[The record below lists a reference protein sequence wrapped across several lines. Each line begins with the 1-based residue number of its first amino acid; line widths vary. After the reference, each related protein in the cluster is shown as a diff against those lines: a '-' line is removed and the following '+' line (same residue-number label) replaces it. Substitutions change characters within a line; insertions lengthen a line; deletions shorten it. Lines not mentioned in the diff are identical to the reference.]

1 MDSFEVSPASSTLV
15 LDPYRR
21 GRAAFTL
28 HSLANR
34 TVRARV
40 NLVPIQPSRP
50 EWFTMR
56 GAQEQDILAGVT
68 LQVAVEVAVP
78 AAVEFGRYLFRLDVV
93 GVENPAEDS
102 VSSSAVAFAIT
113 SKVPDRPRVRPAYW
127 EAASGA
133 AVGAIAI
140 GAAGAAP
147 AALYAFTSGGSA
159 TVSGIQT
166 VLLAGAL
173 LGSWIGAVLGCWI
186 SLRGQA
192 IDGGPQTAMVL
203 AVTYP
208 VVAAPLGFAGVKLLG
223 ALGVLIAVLF
233 ALTVPALVARTI
245 YIRMLHRAS

>member
-140 GAAGAAP
+140 GAAGAGP
-147 AALYAFTSGGSA
+147 AALYALSSGGVA
-159 TVSGIQT
+159 PGRRNQT
-166 VLLAGAL
+166 ALLARAL
-173 LGSWIGAVLGCWI
+173 LGSLVGAGPG
-186 SLRGQA
+186 SRGSQA
-192 IDGGPQTAMVL
+192 GQGMR
-203 AVTYP
+203 
-208 VVAAPLGFAGVKLLG
+208 G
-223 ALGVLIAVLF
+223 
-233 ALTVPALVARTI
+233 
-245 YIRMLHRAS
+245 